1 VRCDQIFDDAPCSSG
16 RHPCGLPHKIP
27 LRCIASCISR
37 RTQCVSK
44 HRARGRCL
52 RKGPQAEAPS
62 NLESNA
68 RYRRQRFV
76 ALKHDRRTCW
86 KCDEMVFSRDDVWDQ
101 RSSGLGSGA
110 WRALATVAILSSVCA
125 VPRTITL
132 DIHQIPSE
140 ATAPANCTFPPLVP
154 LPIHTR
160 QLHTRNV
167 QLNRTHYVPS
177 RTRLPHRDATSTR
190 TPTAPRQHNGW
201 PQQGARHRL
210 CRMDSRR
217 APSVQ

>member
-1 VRCDQIFDDAPCSSG
+1 VRWDQIFDDAPYSSG

-27 LRCIASCISR
+27 SRCIASCISQ

-44 HRARGRCL
+44 HRPRGRCL
-52 RKGPQAEAPS
+52 RKGPQTQASS
-62 NLESNA
+62 NLKINA
-68 RYRRQRFV
+68 RYRRQRCV
-76 ALKHDRRTCW
+76 AFTHIRRTCW

-101 RSSGLGSGA
+101 SSSGLGSGA

-140 ATAPANCTFPPLVP
+140 ATTPANCTFPPLAP
-154 LPIHTR
+154 LPIHTYR
-160 QLHTRNV
+160 LRTRNV
-167 QLNRTHYVPS
+167 QLNGTHYVPS

-190 TPTAPRQHNGW
+190 TPTATRRHNGR
-201 PQQGARHRL
+201 PQQSARHRL
-210 CRMDSRR
+210 CRMDSRGT
-217 APSVQ
+217 PPVK